1 MSEDVA
7 EATTQRLAFDK
18 DDADIPQFL
27 KKGRSRAKRVEEEVN
42 PDDLEQE
49 AADPISDN
57 STEDK
62 EMENLNLGHG
72 STTRPV
78 PMPAEQAKL
87 QDLAELSIEQ
97 LKAQQAEL
105 DRRIQEKQKAQ
116 RASVIEQIV
125 NVVKEYD
132 VPIEELVEALGGLK
146 LRRKGTKAKAKYRDP
161 ATGTTWSGRGKEPA
175 WIKGMVDRSPFE
187 IH

>member
-1 MSEDVA
+1 
-7 EATTQRLAFDK
+7 
-18 DDADIPQFL
+18 
-27 KKGRSRAKRVEEEVN
+27 
-42 PDDLEQE
+42 
-49 AADPISDN
+49 
-57 STEDK
+57 
-62 EMENLNLGHG
+62 
-72 STTRPV
+72 
-78 PMPAEQAKL
+78 
-87 QDLAELSIEQ
+87 
-97 LKAQQAEL
+97 L